1 MSHVERQL
9 TAIGTSMYYIV
20 CGTPH
25 PVQRVAGADGAAA
38 ESRSQVGRR
47 TGTCSNSADGSPD
60 GSQSIWA
67 AVASR
72 DASAAE
78 HRAAGLEG
86 RLQAAAVD
94 ANAARDAAEKAEGSL
109 AALEQEHAALKEEYA
124 AVAEDLTVM
133 ARENQVCLLRSP
145 PSDGPSPLTHFWHSC
160 SQIVAA

>member
-1 MSHVERQL
+1 M
-9 TAIGTSMYYIV
+9 
-20 CGTPH
+20 
-25 PVQRVAGADGAAA
+25 
-38 ESRSQVGRR
+38 
-47 TGTCSNSADGSPD
+47 
-60 GSQSIWA
+60 
-67 AVASR
+67 ASR

-133 ARENQVCLLRSP
+133 ARENQVCLLRNP
-145 PSDGPSPLTHFWHSC
+145 PPPPGGPRRSHTFLAVILTGYRGVRSC
-160 SQIVAA
+160 AKSESSR